1 MKAYLFF
8 ADAKKYFDKLWLK
21 DCLIEMFNLGYSPA
35 TVRDLDEINKTSNTV
50 VETPVEKT
58 SSITIDVVV
67 HQHQE

>member
-1 MKAYLFF
+1 MKVYLFF

>member
-1 MKAYLFF
+1 
-8 ADAKKYFDKLWLK
+8 
-21 DCLIEMFNLGYSPA
+21 MFNLGYSPA

-50 VETPVEKT
+50 VETPVGKT

>member
-1 MKAYLFF
+1 MKVYLFF

-35 TVRDLDEINKTSNTV
+35 TVRDLDEINKTSNTA
-50 VETPVEKT
+50 VETPVGKT

>member
-1 MKAYLFF
+1 MKAYLFS

-50 VETPVEKT
+50 VETPVGKT

-67 HQHQE
+67 HQHQD